1 MKARMLLDTIPR
13 SRFCHTPTP
22 LEPLPALSRHLG
34 GPNLYVKRDDCTGMA
49 LGGNKTRKLEF
60 LLAEALAAGADTL
73 VTAGGVQ
80 SNHCRQ
86 TAAVAARHGLRCELV
101 LSRNVARN
109 TPGYDRTGNVLLDRM
124 FGAELHFVP
133 GDSIPATELERLAEH
148 IRERGGKPLVMPIGG
163 STATGALGYVGCAEE
178 LVRQGDEI
186 GLVMDA
192 IVHCT
197 GSGATQAGL
206 LVGLAVLGSHT
217 PVVGISSAEPSDVI
231 EARVHDLCGE
241 TVTRLAAA
249 VAIEREHVEV
259 LDGYVGPGYGL
270 PTEAMRE
277 AVDLCAKL
285 EGLLLDPVY
294 TGKAM
299 AGLIDLVQTGRF
311 RADQNVVFIHTGGI
325 PGLFA
330 YEDVLANT

>member
-1 MKARMLLDTIPR
+1 M
-13 SRFCHTPTP
+13 
-22 LEPLPALSRHLG
+22 PALSRHLG

-133 GDSIPATELERLAEH
+133 GGSSPSAELDRVAED
-148 IRERGGKPLVMPIGG
+148 IRERGGKPFVMPIGG

-178 LVRQGDEI
+178 LVRQGDES
-186 GLVMDA
+186 GLAMDA

-206 LVGLAVLGSHT
+206 LVGLAMLGNHT
-217 PVVGISSAEPSDVI
+217 PVVGISSAEPSGVI

-241 TVTRLAAA
+241 TAARLSAA
-249 VAIEREHVEV
+249 VMLERERVEV

-277 AVDLCAKL
+277 AVHLCAKL

-299 AGLIDLVQTGRF
+299 AGLIDLVRTGRF

-325 PGLFA
+325 PGVFA
-330 YEDVLANT
+330 YEEILANT

>member
-1 MKARMLLDTIPR
+1 MLPDTIPR

-22 LEPLPALSRHLG
+22 LEPMAALSRHLG
-34 GPNLYVKRDDCTGMA
+34 GPNLFVKRDDCTGMA

-60 LLAEALAAGADTL
+60 LVAEAMASGADTL

-124 FGAELHFVP
+124 FGAELHFVS
-133 GDSIPATELERLAEH
+133 GDSIPAIELERVAED
-148 IRERGGKPLVMPIGG
+148 IRERGGRPFVMPIGG

-178 LVRQGDEI
+178 LVRQSSDSS
-186 GLVMDA
+186 LTVDA

-206 LVGLAVLGSHT
+206 LVGLAVLGHQT

-231 EARVHDLCGE
+231 EARVHELCGE
-241 TVTRLAAA
+241 TATKLGASAA
-249 VAIEREHVEV
+249 IKREQVEV

-277 AVDLCAKL
+277 AMDLCARL
-285 EGLLLDPVY
+285 EALLLDPVY

-299 AGLIDLVQTGRF
+299 AGLIDLVRTGRF
-311 RADQNVVFIHTGGI
+311 CADQNVVFVHTGGV

-330 YEDVLANT
+330 YEDVLSP

>member
-1 MKARMLLDTIPR
+1 MIVEASLLPDTIPR

-22 LEPLPALSRHLG
+22 LEPMKALSGHLG
-34 GPNLYVKRDDCTGMA
+34 GPNLFVKRDDCTGMA

-60 LLAEALAAGADTL
+60 LVAEALAAGADTL

-86 TAAVAARHGLRCELV
+86 TAAVAARHRLRCELV

-109 TPGYDRTGNVLLDRM
+109 TPDYDRTGNVLLDRM
-124 FGAELHFVP
+124 FGAELHFVS
-133 GDSIPATELERLAEH
+133 GDSTPAIELERVAEDV
-148 IRERGGKPLVMPIGG
+148 RERGGRPFVMPIGG

-178 LVRQGDEI
+178 LVRQSRDSG
-186 GLVMDA
+186 VMIDA

-206 LVGLAVLGSHT
+206 LVGLAGIGYQI
-217 PVVGISSAEPSDVI
+217 PVVGISCAEPSDVI
-231 EARVHDLCGE
+231 EARVHDLCSE
-241 TVTRLAAA
+241 TAAKLGSSA
-249 VAIEREHVEV
+249 VIEREQVEV

-270 PTEAMRE
+270 PTEAMRD
-277 AVDLCAKL
+277 AIDLCARL
-285 EGLLLDPVY
+285 EALLLDPVY

-299 AGLIDLVQTGRF
+299 
-311 RADQNVVFIHTGGI
+311 
-325 PGLFA
+325 
-330 YEDVLANT
+330 